1 MRARKK
7 NIMFGNLLGI
17 FRKRRRFEEQLP
29 SRNHANNNYDSY
41 DDDVFNDDDDE
52 HDNYAWTGAHINN
65 SAQIDR

>member
-7 NIMFGNLLGI
+7 NRMFENLLGI

-41 DDDVFNDDDDE
+41 DDDVFNDDDDD